1 MNDDRNEN
9 FQIGRLAAEIDAATA
24 EAQRYQKINYFRP
37 YTKQLQFYATGLQF
51 RERAFFGATQSGK
64 SEGLAF
70 EFASHLT
77 GLYLP
82 DWPGRRWDRPVRA
95 WAVGESQKM
104 VRDIQQTKLCGL
116 PGSVENFGSGMIPR
130 HLFVGDPVLARGESN
145 AFDSV
150 RVRHASGGIS
160 LLSFRTY
167 QAGRA
172 SLQGTTLDLVWCD
185 EEPADYE
192 IYSECLSRISGTDG
206 SLMIGFTPL
215 RGMSEI
221 SLRFRNEFSPD
232 RTYVQMGIDDVPA
245 DGHIAPEDRARI
257 IAGYPVH
264 ERDAR
269 SKGEPMLGEGKIYQ
283 TPEADIIEDLGDPLK
298 LPRYWRWGY
307 GLDIGINHPTGI
319 VLMVWDI
326 DQDVL
331 HVVAE
336 LRVTGATPGQHFALI
351 RGLEMRLFGRHMN
364 FPIAWPADAG
374 TRDKGSG
381 EPVKNLYA
389 QYGLRMLHEHA
400 THPNAKGAAAT
411 SLEGGIAEI
420 DLREKNGKWKV
431 ARSCVCYLEE
441 RRLYHRKD
449 GEVVRLRDDVLSAAR
464 YGAMMK
470 RFFKEFPQCDP
481 WEGSTVAGWPSGG
494 PSRHSGPQYAKG
506 TPNHPDGDMDVFSGS

>member
-1 MNDDRNEN
+1 MGPTCARLGRWRIAKNGSRHSTDEAVRTSGERRELRQRDDPKTSLRRRSRSRARRKQCFRVRES
-9 FQIGRLAAEIDAATA
+9 TA
-24 EAQRYQKINYFRP
+24 
-37 YTKQLQFYATGLQF
+37 
-51 RERAFFGATQSGK
+51 REGWHFGA
-64 SEGLAF
+64 F
-70 EFASHLT
+70 
-77 GLYLP
+77 LP
-82 DWPGRRWDRPVRA
+82 HVSSR
-95 WAVGESQKM
+95 S
-104 VRDIQQTKLCGL
+104 
-116 PGSVENFGSGMIPR
+116 
-130 HLFVGDPVLARGESN
+130 
-145 AFDSV
+145 
-150 RVRHASGGIS
+150 GIS
-160 LLSFRTY
+160 PRT
-167 QAGRA
+167 A
-172 SLQGTTLDLVWCD
+172 LDLVWCD

-464 YGAMMK
+464 CGAMMK